1 MKPKLQDDGVL
12 EKAIG
17 GIPRVARTIVGL
29 PPQERQKALDAV
41 EYSYRETAVELGFG
55 KGQARG
61 WASVV
66 MLSLQAENAGLPS
79 AIVPLRFTSEF
90 QRRFRPL
97 THPPGSLPLLRPK
110 QVAPSSGIHAAE
122 PPKDRS
128 PKPSTLLH

>member
-1 MKPKLQDDGVL
+1 MLANAKLALLADTDFVLSTRYLSDRLIQMKPKLQDDGVL

-55 KGQARG
+55 EGQARG

-66 MLSLQAENAGLPS
+66 MLMLSLQAEMQDC
-79 AIVPLRFTSEF
+79 LR
-90 QRRFRPL
+90 Q
-97 THPPGSLPLLRPK
+97 
-110 QVAPSSGIHAAE
+110 
-122 PPKDRS
+122 
-128 PKPSTLLH
+128 